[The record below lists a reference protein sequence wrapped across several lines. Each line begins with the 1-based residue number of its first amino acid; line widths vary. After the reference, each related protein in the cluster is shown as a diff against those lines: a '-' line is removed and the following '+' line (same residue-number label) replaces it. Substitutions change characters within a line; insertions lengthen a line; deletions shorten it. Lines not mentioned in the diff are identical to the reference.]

1 MSQTPF
7 LCLTGRYPRELARV
21 VLLLGIVA
29 GLSAR
34 SEAQTVVHTF
44 VGDMGGDKLGL
55 GVSGCGDIDGDGI
68 PDVAVGAIQDGVPA
82 SGPGYVRIHSGSD
95 GSLIRQIFGN
105 VTGDVFGT
113 SIDNAG
119 DCNGDGI
126 PDLIVGA
133 PFAHVDGQWKGYA
146 QLHSGADGSVLHTFV
161 GDNNDDFF
169 GIRVCGI
176 GDVNADGHGDIAAG
190 AVQWLSN
197 GTGYVKILSGF
208 DGSLIH
214 HISGNSPGDQF
225 GYAVDGT
232 GDVDGDM
239 VGDIVVGAWWGT
251 GTLLAQGMVGVY
263 SGATGNPIHIFW
275 GDDAQDHLGSRVAG
289 AGDVDGDGVPDI
301 VAGASGDDGNGASAG
316 AAMVF
321 SGATG
326 ALIYEFLGE
335 NPGDQLGNAVT
346 GAGDVDG
353 DGRADIGVAAIR
365 ASFQGSQSGRAYVF
379 SGMDG
384 STLLSFDG
392 AASGDSL
399 GGTLSGV
406 GDVNG
411 DGKDDLIVGA
421 TGSDL
426 GGANSGVAYVL
437 ALTPWTDLG
446 LGLAGGLGVPA
457 LEGSGPLTTGSSL
470 TLELSQGIPSGV
482 VTLVVGVNALLAPF
496 KGGTLVPSVNLLLPV
511 ATDAAGDF
519 ELVAMWP
526 GGVPSG
532 ATFILQ
538 AWFSDPLG
546 PQGFAA
552 SNGLQAAV
560 P

>member
-7 LCLTGRYPRELARV
+7 FSLTSRCPRELART
-21 VLLLGIVA
+21 VLLLVIVA
-29 GLSAR
+29 APASRG
-34 SEAQTVVHTF
+34 EAQTVVHTL
-44 VGDMGGDKLGL
+44 VGNMGGDKLGL
-55 GVSGCGDIDGDGI
+55 GVSGCGDIDGDGV

-82 SGPGYVRIHSGSD
+82 VGPGYVRIHSGSD
-95 GSLIRQIFGN
+95 GSLIRQIDGN

-133 PFAHVDGQWKGYA
+133 PFAHVNGQWKGYA
-146 QLHSGADGSVLHTFV
+146 QLHSGSDGSVLHTFV
-161 GDNNDDFF
+161 GDNDDDFF

-176 GDVNADGHGDIAAG
+176 GDVNGDDHGDIAAG

-214 HISGNSPGDQF
+214 HISGNSAGDQF
-225 GYAVDGT
+225 GYSVDGT

-251 GTLLAQGMVGVY
+251 GTLLAQGMAGVY
-263 SGATGNPIHIFW
+263 SGATGNPIYIFW
-275 GDDAQDHLGSRVAG
+275 GNDAQDHLGSRVAG

-301 VAGASGDDGNGASAG
+301 AAGASGDDGNGSSAG

-335 NPGDQLGNAVT
+335 NPGDQFGNAVT

-353 DGRADIGVAAIR
+353 DGRADIGVGAIR
-365 ASFQGSQSGRAYVF
+365 ASPQGSQSGRAYVF

-392 AASGDSL
+392 TAAGDSL
-399 GGTLSGV
+399 GGTLSG
-406 GDVNG
+406 GEDVTG

-426 GGANSGVAYVL
+426 GGTNSGAAYVL
-437 ALTPWTDLG
+437 SLSLTAL
-446 LGLAGGLGVPA
+446 AQIRN
-457 LEGSGPLTTGSSL
+457 GSGSNPSSYFPINTPVIGSNYQALITGPPSSISVIIPTLNGPSSGTFLPSGELLIQPPFLPFFVATGSHSIAIPADASLLGRQYSTQGAILSSGVL
-470 TLELSQGIPSGV
+470 TL
-482 VTLVVGVNALLAPF
+482 TNAVDL
-496 KGGTLVPSVNLLLPV
+496 
-511 ATDAAGDF
+511 
-519 ELVAMWP
+519 
-526 GGVPSG
+526 
-532 ATFILQ
+532 TFGNQ
-538 AWFSDPLG
+538 
-546 PQGFAA
+546 
-552 SNGLQAAV
+552 
-560 P
+560 

>member
-7 LCLTGRYPRELARV
+7 FSLTSRCPRELART
-21 VLLLGIVA
+21 VLLLVIVA
-29 GLSAR
+29 ALASRG
-34 SEAQTVVHTF
+34 EAQTVVHTF
-44 VGDMGGDKLGL
+44 EGNMGGDKLGL
-55 GVSGCGDIDGDGI
+55 GVSGCGDIDGDGV

-82 SGPGYVRIHSGSD
+82 VGPGYVRIHSGSD
-95 GSLIRQIFGN
+95 GSLIRQIDGN

-133 PFAHVDGQWKGYA
+133 PFAHVNGQWKGYA
-146 QLHSGADGSVLHTFV
+146 QLHSGSDGSVLHTFV
-161 GDNNDDFF
+161 GDNDDDFF

-176 GDVNADGHGDIAAG
+176 GDVNGDGHGDIAAG

-214 HISGNSPGDQF
+214 HISGNSAGDQF
-225 GYAVDGT
+225 GYSVDGT

-251 GTLLAQGMVGVY
+251 GTLLAQGMAGVY
-263 SGATGNPIHIFW
+263 SGATGNPIYIFW
-275 GDDAQDHLGSRVAG
+275 GNDAQDHLGSRVAG

-301 VAGASGDDGNGASAG
+301 AAGASGDDGNGSSAG

-335 NPGDQLGNAVT
+335 NPGDQFGNAVT

-353 DGRADIGVAAIR
+353 DGRADIGVGAIR
-365 ASFQGSQSGRAYVF
+365 ASPQGSQSGRAYVF

-392 AASGDSL
+392 TAAGDSL

-406 GDVNG
+406 EDVTG

-426 GGANSGVAYVL
+426 GGTNSGAAYVL
-437 ALTPWTDLG
+437 SLSLTAL
-446 LGLAGGLGVPA
+446 AQIRN
-457 LEGSGPLTTGSSL
+457 GSGSNPSSYFPINTPVIGSNYQALITGPPSSISVIIPTLNGPSSGTFLPSGELLIQPPFLPFFVATGSHSIAIPGDASLLGRQYSTQGAILSSGVL
-470 TLELSQGIPSGV
+470 TL
-482 VTLVVGVNALLAPF
+482 TNAVDL
-496 KGGTLVPSVNLLLPV
+496 
-511 ATDAAGDF
+511 
-519 ELVAMWP
+519 
-526 GGVPSG
+526 
-532 ATFILQ
+532 TFGNQ
-538 AWFSDPLG
+538 
-546 PQGFAA
+546 
-552 SNGLQAAV
+552 
-560 P
+560 